1 MNSTSQLAVGDAVA
15 IGIGGMAIALHT
27 QDIAFRRLLE
37 DRYAGFIE
45 AGSHPE
51 FEFDVDLFEASDQ
64 FEPSQTKHADDD
76 VQVSLQGGQW
86 VLRRGDFY
94 ARWDARAGRGRIRQS
109 RNPYAVDSVLRIV
122 HTLILARQGGFLVH
136 AASAIRG
143 GRAFLFAGVSGAGK
157 TTISRLAP
165 PDAALLTDEISYVR
179 RAGNAYEAW
188 GTPFAGELAKVGEN
202 QAAPLNTLFLLE
214 KGPENRIEEIAEA
227 DAVRLLLRNILFF
240 ADDPELVSL
249 VFRSACE
256 FVEKVPVRRL
266 IFVPDKSVWEMIR

>member
-1 MNSTSQLAVGDAVA
+1 
-15 IGIGGMAIALHT
+15 
-27 QDIAFRRLLE
+27 
-37 DRYAGFIE
+37 
-45 AGSHPE
+45 
-51 FEFDVDLFEASDQ
+51 
-64 FEPSQTKHADDD
+64 

>member
-1 MNSTSQLAVGDAVA
+1 VDDAVA

-27 QDIAFRRLLE
+27 QDLGFRQLLE

-45 AGSHPE
+45 AGSHAQ
-51 FEFDVDLFEASDQ
+51 FDFDIDLFDSSDQ
-64 FEPSQTKHADDD
+64 FEPAETKHAEDD
-76 VQVSLQGGQW
+76 VQVTLQDGQW
-86 VLRRGDFY
+86 LLQRGDFH
-94 ARWDARAGRGRIRQS
+94 ARWDATAGRGHIRQS

-122 HTLILARQGGFLVH
+122 HTLILARQGGFLLH

-165 PDAALLTDEISYVR
+165 ADATLLTDEISYVR

-188 GTPFAGELAKVGEN
+188 GTPFAGELARVGEN
-202 QAAPLNTLFLLE
+202 QAAPLSTLFLLE
-214 KGPENRIEEIAEA
+214 KGPENRVEEISAAE
-227 DAVRLLLRNILFF
+227 AVRLLLRNILFF
-240 ADDPELVSL
+240 AEDTDLVSL

-266 IFVPDKSVWEMIR
+266 IFVPDERVWEIIR

>member
-136 AASAIRG
+136 AASAIRC